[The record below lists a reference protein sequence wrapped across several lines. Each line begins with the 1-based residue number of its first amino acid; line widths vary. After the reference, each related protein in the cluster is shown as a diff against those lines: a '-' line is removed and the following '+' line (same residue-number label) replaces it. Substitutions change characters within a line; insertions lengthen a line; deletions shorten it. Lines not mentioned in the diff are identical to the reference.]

1 MGEFVANFQKKHGK
15 KVPMPKIYRDEDS
28 SDSEGLELADG
39 TKVGKKATGGVGGS
53 GGSKTPKKPMASTS
67 KGDRSQYKWHRRD
80 QEWQPE
86 SRQKVGP

>member
-39 TKVGKKATGGVGGS
+39 TKVGKKATGSASGS
-53 GGSKTPKKPMASTS
+53 GGSKPPKKPAASTS
-67 KGDRSQYKWHRRD
+67 TGDGPSTSGAGGTRSGDPGRGRR
-80 QEWQPE
+80 
-86 SRQKVGP
+86 